1 MDLSPQDKEKLE
13 ELCAMSFDFARQNDV
28 ESLEILLKNGM
39 NPNLA
44 NHKGDTLIMLA
55 SYYNSLEAVKLLIS
69 YKADVDKV
77 NDKNLTPLAGVCFK
91 GYVEVAE
98 TLLKAGANPDKV
110 NTAGLS
116 PYDFAVLF
124 RRKEIVKLIEHYSKK
139 KLGFFKKI
147 WLFW

>member
-1 MDLSPQDKEKLE
+1 MDLSPQDKERLE

-55 SYYNSLEAVKLLIS
+55 SYYNALEAVRLLIS
-69 YKADVDKV
+69 YGADVDKV

-91 GYVEVAE
+91 GYIAVASE
-98 TLLKAGANPDKV
+98 LLKAGANPDKV
-110 NTAGLS
+110 NAAGLS
-116 PYDFAVLF
+116 PYDFAILF
-124 RRKEIVKLIEHYSKK
+124 RRKEIVKLIGKYSKK
-139 KLGFFKKI
+139 KIGLFKKM
-147 WLFW
+147 WLLW